1 MTAFDRRHLNSHD
14 CRDSYQTGATPL
26 VLCAA
31 LASALFFTYAE
42 RAYSAP
48 CEPVGRLLLKSGTA
62 MRGPEMDGATT
73 AVGAGR
79 LRSLE
84 RRDRVTVE
92 LAGSRSHEQ
101 GRTGQT

>member
-48 CEPVGRLLLKSGTA
+48 CEPVGRLVLKSGTA
-62 MRGPEMDGATT
+62 TRGTPMDDVAT

-79 LRSLE
+79 LRSLD
-84 RRDRVTVE
+84 RRDRVAVE
-92 LAGSRSHEQ
+92 LAGGRSHEQ
-101 GRTGQT
+101 GRRGQT